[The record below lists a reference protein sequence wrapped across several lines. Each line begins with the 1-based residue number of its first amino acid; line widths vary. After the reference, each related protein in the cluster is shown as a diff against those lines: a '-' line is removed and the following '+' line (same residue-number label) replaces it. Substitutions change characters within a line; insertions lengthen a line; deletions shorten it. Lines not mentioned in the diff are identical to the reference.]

1 MPYQIENTTK
11 SKCVIRVVGAT
22 SGLTLNL
29 ADFAANTSTEQNPST
44 FVEETVSALTISR
57 AFWSSNSVT
66 SFWRVSRGTSNT
78 VLELAG
84 TGSWN
89 LIENG
94 IAVANSSTQNVNIDL
109 VGTTNGTLVLE
120 LSKKATYS
128 PSI

>member
-1 MPYQIENTTK
+1 MPYEIENTTK
-11 SKCVIRVVGAT
+11 SKCIVRVVGAT

-29 ADFAANTSTEQNPST
+29 SDFAANTVTDQNPISAVT
-44 FVEETVSALTISR
+44 ETVSALTISR